1 MNSFS
6 ELLQKQNKSQLILVI
21 LFIIYLVMGYPT
33 PQPIASIIDT
43 IFGKMV
49 LFILAIYMFMNTN
62 TILAVLFV
70 FVVFD
75 LIRRSSIATGSDG
88 LVKYMP
94 CEDKKSSHFNAFNQ
108 FPYTLEEEVVSKM
121 APLVQSG
128 MSLTKATFKPKL
140 NDLHDASPVN
150 FTN

>member
-6 ELLQKQNKSQLILVI
+6 ELMQKQNKNQLILVI
-21 LFIIYLVMGYPT
+21 LFIIYLVMVYPT
-33 PQPIASIIDT
+33 PQPIASIVDT
-43 IFGKMV
+43 IFGKVV
-49 LFILAIYMFMNTN
+49 LIALVVYMFMNTN
-62 TILAVLFV
+62 TILAVLAV

-94 CEDKKSSHFNAFNQ
+94 CEDKKSSQFSAFNQ
-108 FPYTLEEEVVSKM
+108 FPYTLEQEVVANM

-128 MSLTKATFKPKL
+128 MSLTKASFKPKL